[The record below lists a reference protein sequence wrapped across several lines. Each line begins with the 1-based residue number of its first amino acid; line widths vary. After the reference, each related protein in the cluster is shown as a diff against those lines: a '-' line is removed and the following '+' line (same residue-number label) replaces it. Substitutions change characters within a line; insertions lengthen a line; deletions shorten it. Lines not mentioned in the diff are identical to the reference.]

1 MVKKRLRLK
10 KEVKEKIKEEL
21 IFIGFMIPM
30 MIFEY
35 MVLVKV
41 FFK

>member
-1 MVKKRLRLK
+1 MKKRLRLK

-21 IFIGFMIPM
+21 VFLAYMISM

>member
-21 IFIGFMIPM
+21 VFLAYMIPM
-30 MIFEY
+30 WIFEY
-35 MVLVKV
+35 MILVKV

>member
-30 MIFEY
+30 MIFEWQ
-35 MVLVKV
+35 VLLRIFYK
-41 FFK
+41 

>member
-1 MVKKRLRLK
+1 MIKKRLRLK

-21 IFIGFMIPM
+21 IFIGFMIPTL
-30 MIFEY
+30 IFEY
-35 MVLVKV
+35 IVLVKV